1 MSRIWLGTPGNEQ
14 LLPTMGRRFAEE
26 DFEAK
31 VMERRVAS
39 GRLVKEVSAV
49 KKRFR
54 LDYSFVTNAIL
65 EQLKELYQSSL
76 RNNLNLKIEQEDG
89 SIEEYE
95 VVFRPFS
102 RSRYLIGDT
111 WYWEGISIELEEV

>member
-14 LLPTMGRRFAEE
+14 MLPPMGRRFAIE
-26 DFEAK
+26 DFEISK
-31 VMERRVAS
+31 EQRTAS
-39 GRLVKEVSAV
+39 GRLVKEVIAV
-49 KKRFR
+49 KKRFT
-54 LDYSFVTNAIL
+54 LEYSFVTNAIL
-65 EQLKELYQSSL
+65 KQLKELYQSGIH
-76 RNNLNLKIEQEDG
+76 NNLNLKIEQEDG
-89 SIEEYE
+89 TIEEYE

>member
-14 LLPTMGRRFAEE
+14 LLPAMGRRFAEE

-65 EQLKELYQSSL
+65 KQLKELYQSGL

-102 RSRYLIGDT
+102 RSRYLIGDK

>member
-1 MSRIWLGTPGNEQ
+1 MSRIWLGTLGNEQ
-14 LLPTMGRRFAEE
+14 LLSTMGRRFAIE
-26 DFEAK
+26 DFEISK
-31 VMERRVAS
+31 EQRTAS
-39 GRLVKEVSAV
+39 GRLVKEVIAV
-49 KKRFR
+49 KKRFT
-54 LDYSFVTNAIL
+54 LEYSFVTNAIL
-65 EQLKELYQSSL
+65 KQLKELYQAGI

>member
-14 LLPTMGRRFAEE
+14 LLPAMGRRLAIE
-26 DFEAK
+26 DFEISK
-31 VMERRVAS
+31 ERRTAS
-39 GRLVKEVSAV
+39 GRVIKAVTDV
-49 KKRFR
+49 KKRFT
-54 LDYSFVTNAIL
+54 LEYSFVTNAIL
-65 EQLKELYQSSL
+65 KQLKELYQSGI

-102 RSRYLIGDT
+102 RSRYLIGDK

>member
-14 LLPTMGRRFAEE
+14 LLPTMGRRFAVE
-26 DFEAK
+26 DFEISK
-31 VMERRVAS
+31 ERRAAS
-39 GRLVKEVSAV
+39 GRLIKEVTDV
-49 KKRFR
+49 KKIFT
-54 LDYSFVTNAIL
+54 LEYSFVTNAIL
-65 EQLKELYQSSL
+65 KQLKELYQSGIRS
-76 RNNLNLKIEQEDG
+76 NLNLKIEQEDG

>member
-14 LLPTMGRRFAEE
+14 LLPAMGRRLAIE
-26 DFEAK
+26 DFEISK
-31 VMERRVAS
+31 ERRTAS
-39 GRLVKEVSAV
+39 GRLIKEVTDV
-49 KKRFR
+49 KKRFT
-54 LDYSFVTNAIL
+54 LEYSFVTNAIL
-65 EQLKELYQSSL
+65 KQLKELYQSGIH
-76 RNNLNLKIEQEDG
+76 NNLNLKIEQEDG
-89 SIEEYE
+89 TIEEYE

>member
-14 LLPTMGRRFAEE
+14 LLPTMGRQFAIE
-26 DFEAK
+26 DFEISK
-31 VMERRVAS
+31 EQRTAS
-39 GRLVKEVSAV
+39 GRLVKEVIAA
-49 KKRFR
+49 KKRFT
-54 LDYSFVTNAIL
+54 LEYSFVTNAIL
-65 EQLKELYQSSL
+65 KQLKELYQSGI

-102 RSRYLIGDT
+102 RSRYLIGDK
-111 WYWEGISIELEEV
+111 WYWEGIRIELEEV

>member
-14 LLPTMGRRFAEE
+14 LLPTMGRRFAVE
-26 DFEAK
+26 DFEISK
-31 VMERRVAS
+31 ERRAAS
-39 GRLVKEVSAV
+39 GRLLKEVTDV
-49 KKRFR
+49 KKIFT
-54 LDYSFVTNAIL
+54 LEYSFVTNAIL
-65 EQLKELYQSSL
+65 KQLKELYQSGI

-102 RSRYLIGDT
+102 RSRYLIGDK
-111 WYWEGISIELEEV
+111 WYWEGIRIELEEV